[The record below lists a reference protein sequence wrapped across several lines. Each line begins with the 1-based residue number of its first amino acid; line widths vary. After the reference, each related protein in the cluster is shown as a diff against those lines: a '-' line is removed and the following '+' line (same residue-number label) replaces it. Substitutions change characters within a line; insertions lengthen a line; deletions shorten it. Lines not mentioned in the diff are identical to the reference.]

1 MADMDAS
8 SGSPVERARKTVKC
22 VLQALS
28 GTPAT
33 AVAAA
38 MGVSE
43 PTISRLKNEHLGSF
57 AAMLAHLGLK
67 VVPVEARC
75 FDPRYIEA
83 LQTLAEAE
91 LARQKNPPH
100 LEFDE

>member
-1 MADMDAS
+1 MSAS
-8 SGSPVERARKTVKC
+8 LPSPVESTRKTVKC

-28 GTPAT
+28 GKPASSI
-33 AVAAA
+33 ALA

-43 PTISRLKNEHLGSF
+43 ATISRLKNEHLESF
-57 AAMLAHLGLK
+57 ATLLAHLGLK

-91 LARQKNPPH
+91 LARQKNPPQ

>member
-1 MADMDAS
+1 MDDMNTS
-8 SGSPVERARKTVKC
+8 LRTPSEMARKTVKS

-28 GTPAT
+28 STPGAS
-33 AVAAA
+33 VAAA

-43 PTISRLKNEHLGSF
+43 PTISRLKNEHLGPF

-75 FDPRYIEA
+75 FEPRYIEA
-83 LQTLAEAE
+83 LQTLAEAA
-91 LARQKNPPH
+91 LSRQKNSH
-100 LEFDE
+100 QIEFDE

>member
-1 MADMDAS
+1 MDGMTAS
-8 SGSPVERARKTVKC
+8 LPTPGERARKTVKC

-28 GTPAT
+28 STPAT

-43 PTISRLKNEHLGSF
+43 PTISRLKNEHLESF
-57 AAMLAHLGLK
+57 AKMLAHLGLK
-67 VVPVEARC
+67 VVPVEMRC

-83 LQTLAEAE
+83 LQVLAEAE
-91 LARQKNPPH
+91 LARQKSPR

>member
-1 MADMDAS
+1 MDDMHAS
-8 SGSPVERARKTVKC
+8 SRTPAERARKTVKC

-28 GTPAT
+28 GTPGSAI
-33 AVAAA
+33 AAA

-43 PTISRLKNEHLGSF
+43 PTISRLKNEHLGPF

-91 LARQKNPPH
+91 LTRQKQPPQ
-100 LEFDE
+100 LEFDA